1 MLLLRSWIMY
11 FPVSG
16 NVSCCWLFALKAPG
30 LTTAP
35 VGENTVAVAVRSE
48 ERRVGKDGSVTRSPA
63 CPEKVSWSTLAALS
77 IRRFEA
83 RLPHVRATS
92 TGLVVGNRHSRPR
105 L

>member
-1 MLLLRSWIMY
+1 MPYAAGSN
-11 FPVSG
+11 

-35 VGENTVAVAVRSE
+35 VGENTVAVAAAP
-48 ERRVGKDGSVTRSPA
+48 VGNPLVSLHDALPISA

-92 TGLVVGNRHSRPR
+92 TGLVVGNRHSRQSGR
-105 L
+105 AHV

>member
-1 MLLLRSWIMY
+1 MTY

-35 VGENTVAVAVRSE
+35 VGENTVAVAVAPEIGRAACRESVSRSAAGAAIV
-48 ERRVGKDGSVTRSPA
+48 RR
-63 CPEKVSWSTLAALS
+63 STLAALS
-77 IRRFEA
+77 IGRSEA